1 MSGTCYLY
9 VTVLSTDLCYK
20 FASYSYFM
28 CCIDTLDG
36 ADSGTTTLF
45 AGVITSLL
53 CGLLS
58 VFL

>member
-1 MSGTCYLY
+1 MSRTCYLY
-9 VTVLSTDLCYK
+9 VTILSTDLCYK
-20 FASYSYFM
+20 LASYFM

-36 ADSGTTTLF
+36 VDSGTTTLF